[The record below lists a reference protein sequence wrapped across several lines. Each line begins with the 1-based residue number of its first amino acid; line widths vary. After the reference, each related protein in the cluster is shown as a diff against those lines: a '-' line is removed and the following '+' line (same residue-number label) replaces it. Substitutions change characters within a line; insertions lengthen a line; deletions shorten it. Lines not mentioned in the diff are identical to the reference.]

1 MRPIIAAVLVV
12 VGVSAFAQSRA
23 TGPAAAIKNP
33 VAVRGKYLSLVVG
46 TSATTVVPGARV
58 TLLVQVTPRPKIH
71 VYAPGQDGYI
81 AADLSVTPNPAFT
94 VKPLVYPPSRPYKFA
109 PTEETVKVY
118 DEPFQLSQELV
129 LAASA
134 AIQRRAASGDNLTV
148 TGAFKY
154 QACDDAVCYRPE
166 TVALTW
172 TLRLTTPSQKSKVR
186 SQK

>member
-1 MRPIIAAVLVV
+1 MINLR
-12 VGVSAFAQSRA
+12 
-23 TGPAAAIKNP
+23 KE
-33 VAVRGKYLSLVVG
+33 
-46 TSATTVVPGARV
+46 
-58 TLLVQVTPRPKIH
+58 
-71 VYAPGQDGYI
+71 
-81 AADLSVTPNPAFT
+81 
-94 VKPLVYPPSRPYKFA
+94 PS
-109 PTEETVKVY
+109 E
-118 DEPFQLSQELV
+118 
-129 LAASA
+129 SA